1 MSKKLFEITAILIL
15 AVGLFAGTN
24 VGEKPEAEV
33 GENPIKMPVWVEGTE
48 PTGDIT
54 AVNTPSPGGL
64 EGGAESGDVNLG
76 VADQGITTAK
86 IADEGDSL
94 QVLTS
99 TGGSGVQWQT
109 PSGGG
114 GDDGDW
120 DIDGNDM
127 YSAVSGN
134 VGIGDDTPT
143 EKLTVDGDVLL
154 ARTVDRTIYVEE
166 EPNNSTPRGKHLTLK
181 AGNAS
186 SSGIPY
192 DAQPGG
198 NLILQAGNAFNASWP
213 GDDGGD
219 VVIRSG
225 ANHISGVDNGGDIIF
240 QTGGASNS
248 FSERMRILE
257 NGNVGIA
264 TPVPSERLYVNGNIY
279 ATGTITQGCDRNL
292 KTDFAPIDNTEVLER
307 VVQLPITTWRYKTED
322 PTISHIG
329 PVAQD
334 FHAAFGVGKDEK
346 GIATVDAEGVALA
359 AIQALYKQNRE
370 KEAEIAEL
378 RNQLN
383 SLEARLDA
391 LGQDK

>member
-1 MSKKLFEITAILIL
+1 MLKGIMFKKLFLITAGVLFLAGSLI
-15 AVGLFAGTN
+15 AGTN
-24 VGEKPEAEV
+24 VEDNQQMGKSSPH
-33 GENPIKMPVWVEGTE
+33 MPVWVEGTE

-54 AVNTPSPGGL
+54 AVNTPEEGGL

-76 VADQGITTAK
+76 VADEGITTAK

-99 TGGSGVQWQT
+99 IGGSGVQWQDAA
-109 PSGGG
+109 SG

-219 VVIRSG
+219 VIIRSG

-240 QTGGASNS
+240 QTGGANNS

-264 TPVPSERLYVNGNIY
+264 TPAPSERLHVVGNIY

-292 KTDFAPIDNTEVLER
+292 KTDFAPIDNAEILEK
-307 VVQLPITTWRYKTED
+307 VVELPITTWRYKAED

-334 FHAAFGVGKDEK
+334 FHAAFGVGRDER

-359 AIQALYKQNRE
+359 AIQALYHKLQE
-370 KEAEIAEL
+370 KDAKIAE
-378 RNQLN
+378 
-383 SLEARLDA
+383 LEARLEA
-391 LGQDK
+391 LELR